1 VILLDTNAVIWSTL
15 YPSELSKAAQ
25 EALRVARLGR
35 TGAGISD
42 TTLWELALL
51 ISRGRVQCPMSMGQY
66 LQLVEARFIVFPVT
80 AEIAE
85 VSTGFSNA
93 FPKDPTDRLIAAT
106 ALVHKR
112 SLVTADGL
120 ILKSGEVP
128 CIW

>member
-15 YPSELSKAAQ
+15 YPSELSMAAQ
-25 EALRVARLGR
+25 EALRAARLGR

-51 ISRGRVQCPMSMGQY
+51 ISRGRVQCPMSMSQY
-66 LQLVEARFIVFPVT
+66 LQLVEARFVVFPVT

-85 VSTGFSNA
+85 ASVGFSTA

-106 ALVHKR
+106 ALVHKL
-112 SLVTADGL
+112 SLVTADGPL
-120 ILKSGEVP
+120 RKSGEVP